1 MNYLLVVQVFV
12 RTPGG
17 SILNR
22 RQQVGIIH
30 TKCHGSSRMYANTK
44 KAPEVWRFSGDSPRP
59 NRPAPGAQKTLTAK
73 PLVGYLR
80 VNSVSQL
87 HDWNGKTDTELPEK
101 ALASA
106 YARPS

>member
-1 MNYLLVVQVFV
+1 MYKYNCICFEAMEA
-12 RTPGG
+12 RTPMHYTGWA
-17 SILNR
+17 LL
-22 RQQVGIIH
+22 RQLPRFI
-30 TKCHGSSRMYANTK
+30 TNAADTK
-44 KAPEVWRFSGDSPRP
+44 KAPEGWRLIGDHPRP